1 MLAVALCTLATLAGC
16 SSPELAPTPR
26 PSATSVAA
34 VPALSATE
42 TSTVDPSNEPC
53 SSGKLLIGDL
63 PAIDRAWQKGIA
75 EASDKATE
83 WQQDA
88 VLSNLRVVCQLFESQ
103 FRWQATFY
111 SQNAQ
116 AFFSSDTREV
126 VPASVDE
133 SEVSALEVNRLS
145 FALLHRSLVEAGYGD
160 EIEISPSSGVDI
172 RVNSS
177 SAPFGPPQAPN
188 GVILYHVAIEHLGEV
203 RDIFVDSQDGKIYRY
218 DT

>member
-1 MLAVALCTLATLAGC
+1 VTSASDVSAILGT
-16 SSPELAPTPR
+16 
-26 PSATSVAA
+26 ATSTA
-34 VPALSATE
+34 V
-42 TSTVDPSNEPC
+42 PSNEPC
-53 SSGKLLIGDL
+53 SSGKLLIGYL
-63 PAIDRAWQKGIA
+63 PAIDRAWQAGIT

-88 VLSNLRVVCQLFESQ
+88 VLSNLRVVCQLFESE

-126 VPASVDE
+126 VPASIDE
-133 SEVSALEVNRLS
+133 SEVPALSVNQLS
-145 FALLHRSLVEAGYGD
+145 FSLLHEALVTAGYGD

-172 RVNSS
+172 RVNSGT
-177 SAPFGPPQAPN
+177 APFGPPEAPD

-203 RDIFVDSQDGKIYRY
+203 RDIFVDGGSGAIYRY
-218 DT
+218 ES